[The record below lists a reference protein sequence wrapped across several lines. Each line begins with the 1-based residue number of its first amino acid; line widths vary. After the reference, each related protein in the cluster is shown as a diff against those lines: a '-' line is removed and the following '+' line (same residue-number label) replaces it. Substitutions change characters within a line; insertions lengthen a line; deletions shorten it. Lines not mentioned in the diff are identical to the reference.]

1 MRVLPPLAALLLL
14 TACASRG
21 EALPVPQ
28 TGGEPPAIPEGAVDA
43 VITADN
49 GDVIHEYR
57 VGGQLRVV
65 KVVPFRGPTYYIID
79 RNGDGQ
85 IDPRDGGEAPVTWF
99 QLYGW

>member
-21 EALPVPQ
+21 DAIAVPEAAGETPV
-28 TGGEPPAIPEGAVDA
+28 IPEDA
-43 VITADN
+43 VEAVRTADN

>member
-21 EALPVPQ
+21 DAIAVPEAAGETPV
-28 TGGEPPAIPEGAVDA
+28 IPEDA
-43 VITADN
+43 VEAVRTAD
-49 GDVIHEYR
+49 
-57 VGGQLRVV
+57 
-65 KVVPFRGPTYYIID
+65 
-79 RNGDGQ
+79 NGDGQ

>member
-1 MRVLPPLAALLLL
+1 MRVLPPLAALLLS
-14 TACASRG
+14 ACASG
-21 EALPVPQ
+21 GAPLPAAA
-28 TGGEPPAIPEGAVDA
+28 GGMEIPEGAAEA
-43 VITADN
+43 VHTEAN
-49 GDVIHEYR
+49 GDVVYEYR
-57 VGGQLRVV
+57 VAGQLRVV